1 MILNTS
7 FRPTPYRDLHVGGA
21 WNAYLNW
28 CLARRTGGE
37 FVLVVDDLWMEL
49 AACAFGGFP
58 ADVAA
63 ERYVEDLEWLGCKP
77 DRVEF
82 SLSNRERH
90 RWAAEKLGYREPV
103 IIGPTPGHAEVH
115 RSMYDPTNFGDHL
128 APGPG
133 GEGQLQ
139 RFDFSF
145 CGYYMAACVVDD
157 IDFRI
162 GAWIAGDDQRGY
174 QAWCL
179 DAYRRLGYNPPYMMY
194 HPVVKRTASLEKISK
209 TPRDPEVE
217 VPGTGIRAL
226 RASGYTA
233 QQIMGTLKECS
244 ARSWAKGEECVIL
257 PHGVLEPGK
266 LKVLRYRNRQ
276 LEHYRR
282 GNLDA
287 AIPPEARSYIV
298 AEAKRR
304 LQEGHDAI
312 RVP

>member
-1 MILNTS
+1 MPSTS

-28 CLARRTGGE
+28 CLARRSGGE
-37 FVLVVDDLWMEL
+37 FVLVIDDLWMEL

-63 ERYVEDLEWLGCKP
+63 ERYVEDLGWLGIP
-77 DRVEF
+77 PERVEF

-90 RWAAEKLGYREPV
+90 YWAADKLGYRAPL
-103 IIGPTPGHAEVH
+103 IIGASPGHVEVH
-115 RSMYDPTNFGDHL
+115 RCMYDPPSFADHL

-145 CGYYMAACVVDD
+145 CGYYLAACAVDD
-157 IDFRI
+157 IDFAI

-174 QAWCL
+174 HAWML
-179 DAYRRLGYNPPYMMY
+179 DAYRRLGYNPPYMMF
-194 HPVVKRTASLEKISK
+194 HPCVKREASLEKVSK
-209 TPRDPEVE
+209 TPRDAEVE

-233 QQIMGTLKECS
+233 EQIIGTLKECS
-244 ARSWAKGEECVIL
+244 ARSWAKGQECVIL
-257 PHGVLEPGK
+257 PRGVLEPGQMK
-266 LKVLRYRNRQ
+266 TLRYRNRDVERIAKGEG
-276 LEHYRR
+276 LE
-282 GNLDA
+282 GLQA
-287 AIPPEARSYIV
+287 EAVPYVV

-304 LQEGHDAI
+304 LREGHDGM